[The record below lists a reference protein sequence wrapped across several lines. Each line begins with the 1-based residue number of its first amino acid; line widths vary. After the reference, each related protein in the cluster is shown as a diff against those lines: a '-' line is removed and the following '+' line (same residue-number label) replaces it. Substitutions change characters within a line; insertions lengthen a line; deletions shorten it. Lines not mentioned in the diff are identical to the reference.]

1 MTTSIS
7 SGTSSAL
14 LVRYAALV
22 GVRANPDPDSTL
34 TLTLTTLT
42 LTPTLTL
49 ASNPNQVRAALLG
62 AAPWCA
68 AAAHSNGGTGPV

>member
-7 SGTSSAL
+7 SGTSSAP

-34 TLTLTTLT
+34 TLTLTTD
-42 LTPTLTL
+42 PDP
-49 ASNPNQVRAALLG
+49 NPNLSLK
-62 AAPWCA
+62 P
-68 AAAHSNGGTGPV
+68 